1 MVTKDVLNQ
10 YYDLKQEEI
19 EVRNAI
25 DVLRG
30 RIERYEDQMNELEH
44 VTVIDKVKGG
54 YGGIQSFYIEGYD
67 ERDMAMLRVRLLRN
81 RQRLAETLELK
92 ENLKDRIHEQIADVE
107 RFINGINDSFIRR
120 IIYYRFVEHQPWN
133 RVADK
138 IGGGN
143 TEDGVKKAFY
153 RFMDA

>member
-19 EVRNAI
+19 EVGNAI